1 MFMSQFIE
9 SIIITHTGREGERT
23 LYYAV
28 HLAGLFRNFS
38 YNGMNFKH
46 KICIIKAKWFIK

>member
-1 MFMSQFIE
+1 MKLSQFIE
-9 SIIITHTGREGERT
+9 SIIITDTGREGERK

-46 KICIIKAKWFIK
+46 KSCIIKAKWFIK